1 MQKLDAR
8 QAALTLLYAIEE
20 RGERRGKELSRA
32 RLSQFTL
39 KRLWNRES
47 LGEAWL
53 AEVHDWLLSVGW
65 TLFYAGTTFGI
76 VKTSVVEDWP
86 RIASKRIQGMLDQV
100 AAGQFDF
107 GALEHLF
114 EPEQSRAP
122 RPSLTSPPKKRRT
135 IKTHRGSKL

>member
-1 MQKLDAR
+1 MQKVDAR
-8 QAALTLLYAIEE
+8 QAALTLLYSIEE

-32 RLSQFTL
+32 RLSQVTL

-47 LGEAWL
+47 LGETWL
-53 AEVHDWLLSVGW
+53 AEVNDWLLSAGW

-100 AAGQFDF
+100 AAGQFNF
-107 GALEHLF
+107 SALERFF
-114 EPEQSRAP
+114 ELDRSKAAK
-122 RPSLTSPPKKRRT
+122 SSFAPPKKRRT
-135 IKTHRGSKL
+135 LKISRGNKL